1 MPNDNGVRRSS
12 RTLYPRRESTLS
24 SVCLVKDA
32 LRSGVNGEEEEEGR
46 MKYLEP
52 SHVLHQ

>member
-12 RTLYPRRESTLS
+12 RTLYPRQESAVS
-24 SVCLVKDA
+24 SVCLVKDV
-32 LRSGVNGEEEEEGR
+32 LRSRFSREARNSGR

-52 SHVLHQ
+52 SHVLDQ